1 MLLASGVYS
10 VLSFSRHKSAQQ
22 TGKKALPKH
31 SGSAESCSAPKLSQI
46 GLALGRIKQK
56 ETYLGELLGELWG
69 AATLWLNQNVL
80 GELFSRSTAQSVH
93 KVNLDLRRR
102 GRISPSS

>member
-1 MLLASGVYS
+1 MLQVCT
-10 VLSFSRHKSAQQ
+10 LSSLSRVTSQRRP
-22 TGKKALPKH
+22 GKKLSQNIQVQP
-31 SGSAESCSAPKLSQI
+31 ESCSAPKLSQI